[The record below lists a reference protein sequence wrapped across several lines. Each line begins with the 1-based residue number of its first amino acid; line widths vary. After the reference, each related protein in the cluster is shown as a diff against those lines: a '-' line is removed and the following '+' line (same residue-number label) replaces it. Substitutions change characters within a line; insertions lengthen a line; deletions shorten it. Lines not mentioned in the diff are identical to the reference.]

1 MVGYKRRKTLH
12 YPLEDNG
19 TYCYCDLPQDV
30 LRDGFAF
37 FNNLLIKLIQRRVHQ
52 LHTDP
57 NIPLKKDTR

>member
-1 MVGYKRRKTLH
+1 MFEYKSRKMLH
-12 YPLEDNG
+12 CSLEDNR

-30 LRDGFAF
+30 LWDGLAF
-37 FNNLLIKLIQRRVHQ
+37 FNNLLIKLIQRRVHK